1 MKVTSRTVVVTVF
14 LSLFVLGTVGSIVYR
29 KAEDKKAEQETEQY
43 YYDYLIYGRNDRRK
57 IRIEDSKK
65 RLAELNKNGISGMY
79 IEQLNITIKEKM
91 QQVYNIGDEKGQKK
105 WGDLT
110 ATEQYIAGEGTGKL
124 GDESCKA
131 KNIRYEIDNFA
142 RMAGLDKTDIYNY
155 ISDIPKKDR

>member
-65 RLAELNKNGISGMY
+65 
-79 IEQLNITIKEKM
+79 
-91 QQVYNIGDEKGQKK
+91 D
-105 WGDLT
+105 
-110 ATEQYIAGEGTGKL
+110 
-124 GDESCKA
+124 
-131 KNIRYEIDNFA
+131 
-142 RMAGLDKTDIYNY
+142 
-155 ISDIPKKDR
+155 